1 MYLYSQSEVYHL
13 DYVIRFWVNQRKWKD
28 QKVLRER
35 DKYPMRGASQNLIRK
50 YYLLVNL
57 MFSATSL
64 GLVVR
69 MSLSWYFSPARGI
82 RNLAIWTSVS
92 LSPPWEIRAY
102 PSRTSPRYIMY
113 SHQRSESV
121 SSMSCKEKSVSHDS
135 LARGGY
141 ANRTSAS
148 HDRAVLPKRH
158 HDSLFL
164 GSLKSKDNAEVALA
178 SSNTLLENSGFN
190 FTRSNTFCSKW
201 HNFYPT
207 WWHYERV
214 AGRGRLVF
222 GAKLKAW
229 RHMVFGILNSFSWIF
244 NAISS
249 NKSCP
254 TSMPVSLTWTVQ
266 FSRLLNPDWEIQ
278 ISRAPDVWELVK
290 YWRKPSFSP
299 RPILRRDDLDKI
311 KTRNQKISFQL
322 WFCTCFIVH
331 A

>member
-13 DYVIRFWVNQRKWKD
+13 DCVIRFWVNQRKWKD

-121 SSMSCKEKSVSHDS
+121 SSMSCKENSVSEMNNCAS
-135 LARGGY
+135 NSWARSNSG
-141 ANRTSAS
+141 SQ
-148 HDRAVLPKRH
+148 DRKLEP
-158 HDSLFL
+158 
-164 GSLKSKDNAEVALA
+164 
-178 SSNTLLENSGFN
+178 ENSGSGLIY
-190 FTRSNTFCSKW
+190 RC
-201 HNFYPT
+201 
-207 WWHYERV
+207 
-214 AGRGRLVF
+214 
-222 GAKLKAW
+222 
-229 RHMVFGILNSFSWIF
+229 
-244 NAISS
+244 
-249 NKSCP
+249 
-254 TSMPVSLTWTVQ
+254 
-266 FSRLLNPDWEIQ
+266 D
-278 ISRAPDVWELVK
+278 
-290 YWRKPSFSP
+290 
-299 RPILRRDDLDKI
+299 
-311 KTRNQKISFQL
+311 
-322 WFCTCFIVH
+322 
-331 A
+331 